1 MLLRGSKKL
10 TSAEYREHLER
21 ARKNGGAT
29 SAKLGGGA
37 NTRDVYH
44 RVVDIRAQ
52 VMAEDAERRRCTW

>member
-1 MLLRGSKKL
+1 M
-10 TSAEYREHLER
+10 SASEYRDYVDR
-21 ARKNGGAT
+21 ARRRAGAT

-52 VMAEDAERRRCTW
+52 VLAEEAERRRRRW